1 MVFNSYVSL
10 PEGTSRTNHQN
21 SVYFSIRWSI
31 SLVTTRSI
39 TTCFDKNGAVQPWNP
54 LLFTFKIASKKTQ
67 ILVCMIVHH
76 CKIVH
81 NISILMLVVFCCH
94 IHNYV
99 YIHMYFNHFQPT
111 PVQPALQNLGT
122 FWWFAQLS
130 IGFIISFDNT
140 WCIQQ
145 MSFNICH
152 KWKNTT
158 CLRRSW
164 PTDQSYGGHFFWASH
179 MVDSPHCRKCW
190 RKCPWGMDCRCR
202 KNFHSDSVQQ
212 DTKDNPE
219 ATGPGRWLFLSVLRT
234 WQSKKTT
241 TPKFPKSRHLFPCV
255 AQKFNLSICGSIF
268 NY

>member
-81 NISILMLVVFCCH
+81 NISILMLVVCCCH

-122 FWWFAQLS
+122 FWAPSFQARFICIAIHITLVICPVVNWFYH
-130 IGFIISFDNT
+130 FIRQYMMYSTNVF
-140 WCIQQ
+140 
-145 MSFNICH
+145 
-152 KWKNTT
+152 
-158 CLRRSW
+158 
-164 PTDQSYGGHFFWASH
+164 
-179 MVDSPHCRKCW
+179 
-190 RKCPWGMDCRCR
+190 
-202 KNFHSDSVQQ
+202 
-212 DTKDNPE
+212 
-219 ATGPGRWLFLSVLRT
+219 
-234 WQSKKTT
+234 
-241 TPKFPKSRHLFPCV
+241 
-255 AQKFNLSICGSIF
+255 
-268 NY
+268 